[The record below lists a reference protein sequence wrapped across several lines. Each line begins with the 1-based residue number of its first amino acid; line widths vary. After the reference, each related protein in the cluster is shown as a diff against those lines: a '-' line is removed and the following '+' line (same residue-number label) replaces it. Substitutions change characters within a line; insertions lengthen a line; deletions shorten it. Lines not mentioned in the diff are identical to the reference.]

1 MMEDLKAVFTKEYI
15 AKLERLSIGLT
26 ERLGAVGYSGGR
38 KSSAKGSSLEFS
50 DFREYIP
57 GDDLRRVDWNG
68 YGRFDKLYLKLFLEE
83 KQAAVNLFLDT
94 SKSMD
99 FGGKAVMA
107 KALAASLAYIAAGGG
122 DRTQI
127 FAFSEKTGAQKQG
140 ITKKGQLAE
149 TLDFLDGLEP
159 CGGTDYLRAIRERS
173 GLGRGVS
180 IILSDFLSEQAPWDA
195 VKLLQEKRQEVYL
208 LRILTPEEIEP
219 QRGGMVRLVD
229 SETGETRDLE
239 LSDHA
244 VSGYKQALRQQE
256 SALREFC
263 WQRGAGYCRTDTE
276 TSLLT
281 VLEQLLNG

>member
-1 MMEDLKAVFTKEYI
+1 MMEDLKAIFTKEYI

-127 FAFSEKTGAQKQG
+127 FAFGEKAGAQKLG

-159 CGGTDYLRAIRERS
+159 GGGTDYLRAIRERS

-195 VKLLQEKRQEVYL
+195 VKLLQEKKQEVYL

-244 VSGYKQALRQQE
+244 VSAYKQALRQQE

>member
-1 MMEDLKAVFTKEYI
+1 MMEDLKAIFTKEYI

-99 FGGKAVMA
+99 FGGKIVMA
-107 KALAASLAYIAAGGG
+107 KALAASLAYIAAAGG

-127 FAFSEKTGAQKQG
+127 FAFGEKAGAQKLG

-149 TLDFLDGLEP
+149 TLDFLDGLELG
-159 CGGTDYLRAIRERS
+159 GGTDYLRAIRERS

-195 VKLLQEKRQEVYL
+195 VKLLQEKKQEVYL

-229 SETGETRDLE
+229 SETGEMRDLE

-244 VSGYKQALRQQE
+244 VSAYKQALRQQE

>member
-1 MMEDLKAVFTKEYI
+1 MMEDLKAIFTKEYI

-26 ERLGAVGYSGGR
+26 ERLGAVGHSG
-38 KSSAKGSSLEFS
+38 SAKGSSLEFS

-99 FGGKAVMA
+99 FGGKIVMA

-149 TLDFLDGLEP
+149 TLDFLDGLFHYP
-159 CGGTDYLRAIRERS
+159 VGFPFRTGS
-173 GLGRGVS
+173 LGRCKTPSGEETGGVS
-180 IILSDFLSEQAPWDA
+180 SAHIDA
-195 VKLLQEKRQEVYL
+195 
-208 LRILTPEEIEP
+208 
-219 QRGGMVRLVD
+219 GG
-229 SETGETRDLE
+229 
-239 LSDHA
+239 
-244 VSGYKQALRQQE
+244 
-256 SALREFC
+256 
-263 WQRGAGYCRTDTE
+263 
-276 TSLLT
+276 
-281 VLEQLLNG
+281 N

>member
-1 MMEDLKAVFTKEYI
+1 MMEDLKAIFTKEYI

-99 FGGKAVMA
+99 FGGKIVMA

-127 FAFSEKTGAQKQG
+127 VAFGEKAGAQKLG

-159 CGGTDYLRAIRERS
+159 GGGTDYLRAIRERS

-195 VKLLQEKRQEVYL
+195 VKLLQEKKQEVYL

-244 VSGYKQALRQQE
+244 VSAYKQALRQQE

>member
-127 FAFSEKTGAQKQG
+127 FAFGEKAGAQKLG

-195 VKLLQEKRQEVYL
+195 VKLLQEKKQEVYL

-244 VSGYKQALRQQE
+244 VSAYKQALRQQE

>member
-99 FGGKAVMA
+99 FGGKIVMA
-107 KALAASLAYIAAGGG
+107 KALAASLAYIAAGG

-159 CGGTDYLRAIRERS
+159 GGGTDYLRAIRERS

-195 VKLLQEKRQEVYL
+195 VKLLQEKKQEVYL

-244 VSGYKQALRQQE
+244 VSAYKQALRQQE